1 MLASQRPA
9 LSHPALGMRSF
20 TGGGGSIEDVLRMIE
35 PSYICRHMHNVR
47 NWRSEL
53 ERMTDD
59 GFKDV
64 SYAGPPPYSRRQALN
79 FGIITIACEILFLLT
94 GDIKK
99 SMPLLIDKIMDF
111 KEALLS
117 HNPWT
122 RVPKN
127 AIAIKKLSIL
137 VTHRPHIFSCRI
149 RGIRALIGPRE
160 RWKFQQAN

>member
-1 MLASQRPA
+1 M
-9 LSHPALGMRSF
+9 M
-20 TGGGGSIEDVLRMIE
+20 V

-149 RGIRALIGPRE
+149 RGRGGNFSSRGANFSTRGIGRGFIPKAKIRPPYFCKTI
-160 RWKFQQAN
+160 